1 MKTRTIC
8 AIPWMHLNFEP
19 NGKVVPCCLTSTHNY
34 FAGDLTT
41 DSIEE
46 IWNSDNMKSLR
57 LQMVNGEEPKICS
70 TCFNHTIHI
79 LKKIRTPNYFR
90 HGICYQSDLNT

>member
-1 MKTRTIC
+1 MKNNTIC

-34 FAGDLTT
+34 FAGDLST

-57 LQMVNGEEPKICS
+57 LQMIMENS
-70 TCFNHTIHI
+70 
-79 LKKIRTPNYFR
+79 LKYVALVSIKRV
-90 HGICYQSDLNT
+90 